1 MTDVTLDEAAIGAAL
16 TRLSGWRRAG
26 RAIEKTY
33 RFADFRAALA
43 FVNRVGELAERQ
55 QHHPDIAI
63 HYSEVTLALWSHD
76 AGGLTA
82 RDVKLAEAIEAYC
95 QPTTS

>member
-1 MTDVTLDEAAIGAAL
+1 MTLDDAALAAAL
-16 TRLSGWRRAG
+16 TRLSGWGRVG

-33 RFADFRAALA
+33 RFPDFRAALA

-76 AGGLTA
+76 AGGITA
-82 RDVKLAEAIEAYC
+82 RDVKLAEAIDAHC